1 MIRGKIH
8 EQQNWRWQRK
18 KLKLE
23 LFQSLNL
30 VGLMA
35 NSETSKTEEVD
46 GGSWEITLIS
56 SQSSWLS
63 VMGWRDQWKV
73 DASVAEW
80 GK

>member
-1 MIRGKIH
+1 MAEKEIEIGVV
-8 EQQNWRWQRK
+8 
-18 KLKLE
+18 
-23 LFQSLNL
+23 QSLNL

-35 NSETSKTEEVD
+35 NSETSKAEEVD